1 MQSNYGMIHN
11 QENSIPRT
19 AVEIT
24 QEWEKIDLLARWV
37 QCITG
42 SQKLQHQFVEH
53 YSAERSPLEV
63 RLYALF
69 AD

>member
-11 QENSIPRT
+11 QENSLPKT
-19 AVEIT
+19 AAEIAH
-24 QEWEKIDLLARWV
+24 EWEKIDILAQWV
-37 QCITG
+37 QCIQG
-42 SQKLQHQFVEH
+42 SPQSHSLQIEH
-53 YSAERSPLEV
+53 YSAERSPLEM